1 MPIDSNYLK
10 APFPYFGGK
19 RRAAEMIWQALGPVD
34 HYIEPFCGSAAVLL
48 GRPGGPGK
56 VETIND
62 FDGMIANFWRC
73 MAYKTEELAR
83 YADWPVS
90 EVDIHARHLW
100 LIAQRAKLTENL
112 IADPHYCD
120 AKIAGWWCWG
130 LCGWIG
136 SGWCTASALNSNP
149 QDASVVLTGDDQ
161 EDETLAPGTEI
172 QTGWS
177 EGGAKVTRKLP
188 PMGEEKVSRKLPQIG
203 GGGRGVHSGTAN
215 RQPSKQLPHIGG
227 TGMGVHSRRADGG
240 SSESE
245 PEIGTS
251 SIGGILYWFRQL
263 QARLQDV
270 RVCCGD
276 WERLVAS
283 PSTLFPVGGGKCMT
297 GIFLDP
303 PYAEGEQQY
312 AVGGTGTNLSA
323 EVRAWVIENG
333 ENPNLR
339 IVLSGYEG
347 EHPMPSN
354 WSVIEWKASG
364 GYANTGTSGNPNRF
378 RERIWC
384 SPHCVPS
391 GGALTDLQALF

>member
-1 MPIDSNYLK
+1 MTIDPKYQK

-19 RRAAEMIWQALGPVD
+19 RRAAEFIWKALGPVD

-48 GRPGGPGK
+48 ARPGGPGK

-73 MAYKTEELAR
+73 MAYKTEELAQ

-90 EVDIHARHLW
+90 ELDIHARHLW
-100 LIAQRAKLTENL
+100 LIAQRAQLTEKL

-120 AKIAGWWCWG
+120 PKIAGWWCWG

-136 SGWCTASALNSNP
+136 SGWCTASPQNSNP
-149 QDASVVLTGDDQ
+149 PDASVVLTGEDM
-161 EDETLAPGTEI
+161 EDEAEAPGSTV

-188 PMGEEKVSRKLPQIG
+188 HIG
-203 GGGRGVHSGTAN
+203 GGGRGVHSGAAN
-215 RQPSKQLPHIGG
+215 SRMPSKQLPHIGG

-240 SSESE
+240 ATEVE
-245 PEIGTS
+245 PELGTS
-251 SIGGILYWFRQL
+251 GIGGILYWFRQL
-263 QARLQDV
+263 QTRLQDV
-270 RVCCGD
+270 RICCGD

-283 PSTLFPVGGGKCMT
+283 PSTLFPVGGGRCVT

-312 AVGGTGTNLSA
+312 AVGGTGSSLSA
-323 EVRAWVIENG
+323 EVRAWVIANG

-339 IVLSGYEG
+339 IVLSGYDG
-347 EHPMPSN
+347 EHPMPDS
-354 WSVIEWKASG
+354 WAVIPWKASG
-364 GYANTGTSGNPNRF
+364 GYANAGSSGNLNRF
-378 RERIWC
+378 RERIWI
-384 SPHCVPS
+384 SPYCVGGTKDADNAPS
-391 GGALTDLQALF
+391 ALELMMG